1 MAAHR
6 SILVVDDDRL
16 VLGSVAAALEA
27 AGFRVW
33 TTDSAEEAVRLAT
46 RLQPDVV
53 VTDLRMPGR
62 DGMTLLEQL
71 KRGADQVPR
80 MVIYSATPPADVE
93 ERRMREVLWIS
104 KASGHAALLDAL
116 REG

>member
-1 MAAHR
+1 
-6 SILVVDDDRL
+6 
-16 VLGSVAAALEA
+16 
-27 AGFRVW
+27 
-33 TTDSAEEAVRLAT
+33 
-46 RLQPDVV
+46 
-53 VTDLRMPGR
+53 
-62 DGMTLLEQL
+62 MTLLEQL